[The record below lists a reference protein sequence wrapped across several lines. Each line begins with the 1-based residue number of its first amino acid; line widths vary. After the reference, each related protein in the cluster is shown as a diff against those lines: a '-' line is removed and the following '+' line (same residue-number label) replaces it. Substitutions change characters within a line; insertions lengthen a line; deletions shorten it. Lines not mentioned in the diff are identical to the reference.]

1 MTLSFKQ
8 VEKLARKD
16 SMESKVEQSLVSS
29 LQPDIQLQV
38 RSSIN
43 AHDSPVQVIKDGL
56 VQRPDEQLAAC
67 LQELNHKMV
76 ENNELASRIIDLV
89 SKNNELAC
97 KNNDLASKNNNLTS
111 AIMDL
116 VTKNNELASNN
127 STMASDNNEL
137 MTRMV
142 HLQESLDAKQ
152 DEMRNL
158 QLQALDRLAL
168 LQNNVKALLTQNYE
182 LHEYPIPRL
191 FIVLPEDT
199 SSWNPMDLFANK
211 FRLYFLCECGE
222 HTQSSNSKI
231 PHHIHLAKHEGYDIA
246 RPNEFFQRYGSYVL
260 TILRML
266 KFGISAAGIAV
277 PTASLLIRDD
287 SIAKAS
293 SSLKML
299 IGSIQSGMDQ
309 AIGYIEKISPNDND
323 AGIRPLDQM
332 KNNEALEGADL
343 RQLESFLRSND
354 ETRVLGNLYR
364 TVTSKGHVK
373 WVCIDHY
380 RENYH
385 EKAAKAF
392 RDVVEALKGTF
403 DENIGRVQ
411 VTLQSR
417 VQAEQFYS
425 ALEKSRSVYELGIK
439 LDWEVTL
446 SDFKNLRDTLVL
458 TNVGVLQIYLGQ
470 HGESTRDRLNRSQR
484 YDPLLDIMRHRSI
497 QSVTVRG
504 PCNFTKRS
512 SLSSHNY
519 DFSNLRHLDIS
530 LEQLTNDTL
539 GVNCLI
545 AKAPNLPSLAL
556 GTNTGYTIEELRGG
570 NDYLVQAYNAIAEH
584 QTCPIIFKEWNLR
597 ISPLPREPNRSIDAH
612 QCREHLFQDYWESTS
627 KVGLDGDTLG
637 SPALDA
643 LAKTTAGFKRLR
655 LSQEGLL
662 GKKFINNLS
671 SIVCRSELSMIIF
684 NTYDDKGRVRILES
698 IQWKYLR
705 TLCIHMTPGTF
716 ETSVMRALVDGVMKM
731 LEKVQLEGLVFWAE
745 AGNDGPLTLPEGDL
759 LQSFVAST
767 SIERLELCVDM
778 TLEQML
784 SFLKTADFSR
794 MHHLELWAFG
804 FSSVQVD
811 AILDGLQH
819 ATKLEELFLLY
830 ANITDEQISRMEV
843 KGVSLSMYAF

>member
-1 MTLSFKQ
+1 VTLSFKQ

-497 QSVTVRG
+497 QS
-504 PCNFTKRS
+504 FTIEGSQDFSKRS
-512 SLSSHNY
+512 SIQSRNY
-519 DFSNLRHLDIS
+519 NFSNLRYLDIS
-530 LEQLTNDTL
+530 PHQSKDIL
-539 GVNCLI
+539 GVKYLI
-545 AKAPNLPSLAL
+545 AKTPNLSRLAL
-556 GTNTGYTIEELRGG
+556 GTNTGLSLQAMRSE

-584 QTCPIIFKEWNLR
+584 QTCPIIFKEWNFR
-597 ISPLPREPNRSIDAH
+597 VSPLPREPNRSINAH
-612 QCREHLFQDYWESTS
+612 QCKQHLFQDYWEGTS
-627 KVGLDGDTLG
+627 KVILDNKELG
-637 SPALDA
+637 SSALDA
-643 LAKTTAGFKRLR
+643 IAKTTRGSQRLR
-655 LSQEGLL
+655 LEKEGLL
-662 GKKFINNLS
+662 GKKFINNIS
-671 SIVCRSELSMIIF
+671 SVVGRSELYYSTIWMRE
-684 NTYDDKGRVRILES
+684 DEGRVRILES
-698 IQWKYLR
+698 IQWKHLR
-705 TLCIHMTPGTF
+705 HLEITVKRGTF
-716 ETSVMRALVDGVMKM
+716 ETSVMRVLVDGVTKTS
-731 LEKVQLEGLVFWAE
+731 EKVGLETFVFGGETDDA
-745 AGNDGPLTLPEGDL
+745 PLTLPEGDL
-759 LQSFVAST
+759 LQAFVAAI
-767 SIERLELCVDM
+767 SISRLELKVTM
-778 TLEQML
+778 TLQQML
-784 SFLKTADFSR
+784 SLLRSADFSR
-794 MHHLELWAFG
+794 VCTLELCAEG
-804 FSSVQVD
+804 FDSYKVD
-811 AILDGLQH
+811 AILDNLRH
-819 ATKLEELFLLY
+819 ATKLKYLY
-830 ANITDEQISRMEV
+830 LSKVNTTGEQMRRMKA
-843 KGVSLSMYAF
+843 KGVKLCDDYS